1 MEYSLEKR
9 SKVLEEVLAMKVES
23 AVLNEISLCEDDEI
37 EIQPVPPKVGANAS
51 TANPNNNGNNNNN
64 NTFSN
69 LTNDKSL
76 ILEYKWGG
84 GGVGG
89 VIHINKSDLDRLA
102 PGELLNDN
110 VILFYCKWFVN
121 EMMEEGKRTNCY
133 IFNTYFYVKFFS
145 SLNNMLISELKEKD
159 FQTGYN
165 AVKKWTKN
173 IDIFEKDF
181 VVLPIHDE
189 IQKHWCLFIIVYPNL
204 LYKLSKQ
211 IKYYI

>member
-1 MEYSLEKR
+1 
-9 SKVLEEVLAMKVES
+9 MKVES

-37 EIQPVPPKVGANAS
+37 EVQPQPQKTTGTNS
-51 TANPNNNGNNNNN
+51 SNTTSNNNNN
-64 NTFSN
+64 NAVSA
-69 LTNDKSL
+69 LINDKSL

-84 GGVGG
+84 GGIGG

-110 VILFYCKWFVN
+110 VIVFYCKWFVN
-121 EMMEEGKRTNCY
+121 EMLEEVRRTNCY

-204 LYKLSKQ
+204 LYKLSKK
-211 IKYYI
+211 IKSCYKIRKK